1 MPFRKI
7 YRVLFVVCMAVFS
20 VNAWAMQVFVKTLTG
35 KTIALEVE
43 ANDTIENVKAKIQD
57 KEGIPPD
64 QQRLIFAGQNLQDG
78 QTLADYNIQKESTI
92 HLLLRAERAQASL
105 AQKRA
110 AMRSVGAVQ
119 LRTTMNAYLNAA
131 NTVAPSGRGV
141 TMTGFSAFTRETSR
155 TSTAPAAAAGAE
167 HIRGGQG
174 PQQYDGNVRNFVAAA
189 QLGATP
195 SWRWGAMA
203 LYGQGSFD
211 SAIGYSEKLK
221 QFGGAAYLEYR
232 ALPGWRF
239 VGVLGATRT
248 RHAETL
254 VEDVTTTQA
263 TSYGWRTDVS
273 VLSEYRP
280 NPWLA
285 LRSSLMTA
293 HERVNHS
300 PIYQGQRSTRLAEVN
315 HTVRLSAPW
324 NAGHLRP
331 YMDLGVSYLSNPALL
346 DPGTHQRFMG
356 QGAIGLEW
364 DNAEWG
370 TAFMHIE
377 HVQGLSNYR
386 ATRVQAGVNLT
397 Y

>member
-1 MPFRKI
+1 MTPSK
-7 YRVLFVVCMAVFS
+7 
-20 VNAWAMQVFVKTLTG
+20 
-35 KTIALEVE
+35 
-43 ANDTIENVKAKIQD
+43 NVKAKIQD

-64 QQRLIFAGQNLQDG
+64 QQRLIFAGQNLQEG

-92 HLLLRAERAQASL
+92 HLLLRAERAQPSL
-105 AQKRA
+105 AHTRA
-110 AMRSVGAVQ
+110 AIRSVGAVQ
-119 LRTTMNAYLNAA
+119 LHSTMSTYLNAA
-131 NTVAPSGRGV
+131 NTVAPLGRGI
-141 TMTGFSAFTRETSR
+141 TMTGFSAFTPR
-155 TSTAPAAAAGAE
+155 TSSRSTGPAVAVGAE

-174 PQQYDGNVRNFVAAA
+174 QQQYDGNVRNFVASAE
-189 QLGATP
+189 LGATT
-195 SWRWGAMA
+195 SWRWGAIA

-221 QFGGAAYLEYR
+221 QFGGAAYVEYR
-232 ALPGWRF
+232 AVPDWRF

-248 RHAETL
+248 RHAESM
-254 VEDVTTTQA
+254 VEDAATTQA

-293 HERVNHS
+293 QERVNHS
-300 PIYQGQRSTRLAEVN
+300 PIYQGKRSTRLAEVN

-377 HVQGLSNYR
+377 HTQGLSNYR
-386 ATRVQAGVNLT
+386 ATSLQAGVNLT